1 MKKFLLILSLL
12 SFSLSVFPQNVV
24 EETEEEVIMTDEIQ
38 PDEEALATVADTLFV
53 SLPLYEDW
61 ETASI
66 SGKFKMKGLPLSPS
80 LRIFLQKDSLIDIS
94 VRAPLMG
101 EVVRIT
107 FSTDSVIGIN
117 KMNHTYTKQY
127 IADFLKFYPGG
138 ISEIQ
143 SLLLGR
149 VVFPEIGEISVDLI
163 DSLDI
168 EPTEEGYSVV
178 PEDNIKLSGIEYGYL
193 VDSEF
198 NPIVFMVIPE
208 NNRDAFA
215 SISYSYSQDGYDML
229 LQMADSSRS
238 MNATLELKYPRFEGE
253 PFKPI
258 GIKKYTQL
266 SLGEF
271 IRNIGK

>member
-1 MKKFLLILSLL
+1 MAQI
-12 SFSLSVFPQNVV
+12 
-24 EETEEEVIMTDEIQ
+24 EEEVEVEDVVSS
-38 PDEEALATVADTLFV
+38 DEEATIIEIDTLLVDVPTYESWERV
-53 SLPLYEDW
+53 S
-61 ETASI
+61 I
-66 SGKFKMKGLPLSPS
+66 NGKLKMKGLPLSPS

-101 EVVRIT
+101 EVVRVT

-127 IADFLKFYPGG
+127 IGDFLKFYPGG

-149 VVFPEIGEISVDLI
+149 IVFPESGEFSFEMIKN
-163 DSLDI
+163 LDI
-168 EPTEEGYSVV
+168 EPTEDGFSIV
-178 PEDNIKLSGIEYGYL
+178 PAENIRLSGIEYGYL
-193 VDSEF
+193 VNYEF
-198 NPIVFMVIPE
+198 SPLVFMVIPE

-215 SISYSYSQDGYDML
+215 SISYSYNQDGYDML
-229 LQMADSSRS
+229 LQLADSSRS
-238 MNATLELKYPRFEGE
+238 MNLTLELKYPKFEGE

-258 GIKKYTQL
+258 NVKKYTQL
-266 SLGEF
+266 SLGDF